1 MLMEKLS
8 KTLGFTLLFLAFAP
22 FSFPSL
28 TGTFLQLD
36 GSNLPWREE
45 EWRKELSYMK
55 QIGMD
60 TLIIASVA
68 FDSASFYTSRF
79 LSKFQQL
86 GTNDPIETLLSLS
99 DKMRIDV
106 YLGLYSW
113 NWEGKGSEEDFGN
126 FAELNIKVAKELY
139 SLYSKHP
146 SFKGWYILSWELGNA
161 PPIENVAVR
170 AYKRVIDFLRKLNPK
185 KKIIIAPYFTLDIS
199 PEKLGEGWRKLLPF
213 LKIDILALQDG
224 VGCDRGIKPEHIP
237 SYFSSMKKACEENKV
252 EFWGDLEIFDIPAG
266 WKPAKMERIRE
277 QIEKMKPFVKK
288 IVVWEFNHYM
298 SPLKGEEQRKLYE
311 EYKDFYQKEVERR

>member
-1 MLMEKLS
+1 MLIEKTR
-8 KTLGFTLLFLAFAP
+8 KTLGFTFLFLAFAP

-60 TLIIASVA
+60 TLIIGSVA
-68 FDSASFYTSRF
+68 FDSTSFYPSRF

-86 GTNDPIETLLSLS
+86 GTKDPVETLLSLS

-113 NWEGKGSEEDFGN
+113 NWEGKGSEEDFEN

-146 SFKGWYILSWELGNA
+146 SFKGWYILSWELGNV
-161 PPIENVAVR
+161 PPIDNVDVK
-170 AYKRVIDFLRKLNPK
+170 AYKRVVDFLRKLNPK

-199 PEKLGEGWRKLLPF
+199 PEKLGEGWRKLFPV

-266 WKPAKMERIRE
+266 WKPAKIERIRE

-298 SPLKGEEQRKLYE
+298 SPLRGEEQRKLYE
-311 EYKDFYQKEVERR
+311 EYKNFYHKEVERR

>member
-1 MLMEKLS
+1 MEKLS

-68 FDSASFYTSRF
+68 FDSTSFYPSRF

-161 PPIENVAVR
+161 PPIGNVDVR
-170 AYKRVIDFLRKLNPK
+170 AYKRVVDFLRKLNPK

-199 PEKLGEGWRKLLPF
+199 FEKLGEGWRKLLPF

-252 EFWGDLEIFDIPAG
+252 EFWGDLEIFDIPSG
-266 WKPAKMERIRE
+266 WKPAKIERIRE

-298 SPLKGEEQRKLYE
+298 SPLKGGEQRKLYE
-311 EYKDFYQKEVERR
+311 EYKKFLSKGG

>member
-1 MLMEKLS
+1 MEKLS
-8 KTLGFTLLFLAFAP
+8 KTFGFTLLFLAFAP
-22 FSFPSL
+22 FSFSSL

-45 EWRKELSYMK
+45 EWRKELSYMR

-68 FDSASFYTSRF
+68 FDSTSFYPSRF

-86 GTNDPIETLLSLS
+86 GTNDPVETLLSLS

-106 YLGLYSW
+106 HLGLYSW
-113 NWEGKGSEEDFGN
+113 NWEGKGSEENFEN

-161 PPIENVAVR
+161 PPIGNVDVR
-170 AYKRVIDFLRKLNPK
+170 AYKRVVDFLRKLNPK

-224 VGCDRGIKPEHIP
+224 VGCDRGIKPAHIP

-298 SPLKGEEQRKLYE
+298 SSLKGEEQRKLYE